1 MVLGIIGV
9 PLVWMYGIPSLAAL
23 ILGIVSYL
31 RLRTWDRRLVARDR
45 AVAGIILG
53 GTSILAGAATLAL
66 LATLAVTIHPS
77 TAGPSAP
84 EAVPFPTPIPT
95 TAATGAGPIT
105 ETPAQPASAAPQGA
119 TFPAAVDAG
128 LRYASSRSAAPT
140 FGPTALPGATPGA
153 TLTPAVFTSRNEISI
168 ALEYGGN
175 GQPFVGNSIP
185 PGPSVYGEF
194 SSLLYS
200 SQAAAVKDV
209 SVPLVH
215 LTNTSPV
222 ALGSGTA
229 TLGTDLPP
237 GGVSA
242 ITWAQ
247 GQWTIAVEGPDP
259 TTAVIIGQQ
268 LASFF
273 TSHPLLPPGPG
284 SYFVVMGSA
293 GLASEATWV
302 HNSTLLGVNA
312 RGTDPTTSAQLA
324 AAMRRWPDGAPG

>member
-1 MVLGIIGV
+1 
-9 PLVWMYGIPSLAAL
+9 
-23 ILGIVSYL
+23 
-31 RLRTWDRRLVARDR
+31 
-45 AVAGIILG
+45 
-53 GTSILAGAATLAL
+53 
-66 LATLAVTIHPS
+66 
-77 TAGPSAP
+77 
-84 EAVPFPTPIPT
+84 
-95 TAATGAGPIT
+95 
-105 ETPAQPASAAPQGA
+105 
-119 TFPAAVDAG
+119 
-128 LRYASSRSAAPT
+128 
-140 FGPTALPGATPGA
+140 
-153 TLTPAVFTSRNEISI
+153 
-168 ALEYGGN
+168 
-175 GQPFVGNSIP
+175 
-185 PGPSVYGEF
+185 
-194 SSLLYS
+194 
-200 SQAAAVKDV
+200 VKDV

-229 TLGTDLPP
+229 TLGTDLPA
-237 GGVSA
+237 GGGSA

-273 TSHPLLPPGPG
+273 TSHPLLPQGPG

-324 AAMRRWPDGAPG
+324 VAMRRWPDGAPG

>member
-1 MVLGIIGV
+1 M
-9 PLVWMYGIPSLAAL
+9 
-23 ILGIVSYL
+23 
-31 RLRTWDRRLVARDR
+31 
-45 AVAGIILG
+45 
-53 GTSILAGAATLAL
+53 
-66 LATLAVTIHPS
+66 
-77 TAGPSAP
+77 
-84 EAVPFPTPIPT
+84 
-95 TAATGAGPIT
+95 
-105 ETPAQPASAAPQGA
+105 
-119 TFPAAVDAG
+119 
-128 LRYASSRSAAPT
+128 
-140 FGPTALPGATPGA
+140 
-153 TLTPAVFTSRNEISI
+153 
-168 ALEYGGN
+168 
-175 GQPFVGNSIP
+175 GNSIP

-229 TLGTDLPP
+229 TLGTDLPA

-247 GQWTIAVEGPDP
+247 GQWTIAVEGPAP
-259 TTAVIIGQQ
+259 TLDVSTGQQ

-273 TSHPLLPPGPG
+273 TSHSLPPGPG
-284 SYFVVMGSA
+284 SYFVVMGSS

-312 RGTDPTTSAQLA
+312 RGTDPTADGQTALPVDPTNGVGVVRPSRPGAIGCGAQV
-324 AAMRRWPDGAPG
+324 PGRMSTV